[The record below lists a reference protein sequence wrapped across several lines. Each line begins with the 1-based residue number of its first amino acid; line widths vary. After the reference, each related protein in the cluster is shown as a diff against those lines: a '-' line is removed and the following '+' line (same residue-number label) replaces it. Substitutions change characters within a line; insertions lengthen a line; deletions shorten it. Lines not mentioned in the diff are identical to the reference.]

1 MPTFSVIAFDR
12 LLEPGASSKSVDMSV
27 PNSKPVSHSMPVPEG
42 PSKLE
47 RRNSTS
53 VMERKPH
60 RPPIRPALYATPE
73 TTPLPDSPTSFPP
86 SPYIVNHKRRGPRLL
101 KSYSDQDVSL
111 HQKSGD
117 EEKLNGSLHQKPGDE
132 EKLNGIANNA
142 EAKVETSPVDDSLT
156 FTVPKPSQVQHSN
169 GVHPNGCSNGNLD
182 TSNGV
187 LRSSNVELDTSSMT
201 NGSARED
208 DFFQQAAAASE
219 RDSDRDDFFDP
230 KDNMSVTSNTDGEG
244 NAGTER
250 SASMSIPAGEFYDAW
265 EELSS
270 EGGHG
275 KQLSAC
281 DLETELREMRL
292 SLVMEIE
299 KRKQAEESLD
309 NLRNQW
315 QRIRQQLSLV
325 GLTLPADPTV
335 TTEHEQLGSDPAEEL
350 GQQLYLA
357 RFVSNSIGRAI
368 ARAEMEAELED
379 QIESKNFEIAR
390 LCDKLHNYEA
400 MNQEMVQRNQDVI
413 ELARRE
419 REKKAKR
426 QRWVWGSIA
435 TALTLGTAALA
446 YSYYPSG
453 RGSPTYHS
461 ESSESDNAGK

>member
-1 MPTFSVIAFDR
+1 MPTFSVIALDR
-12 LLEPGASSKSVDMSV
+12 LFEPGASSKSADMSV
-27 PNSKPVSHSMPVPEG
+27 PNSKSVSHKMPVPEG

-73 TTPLPDSPTSFPP
+73 TTPLPDSPTLFSP

-101 KSYSDQDVSL
+101 KSYSEQDVSL

-117 EEKLNGSLHQKPGDE
+117 EEKLNGSLHQKSADE
-132 EKLNGIANNA
+132 EKLNGTANSA
-142 EAKVETSPVDDSLT
+142 EAKVEISAVDHSLA
-156 FTVPKPSQVQHSN
+156 FTVPKPSEVQQSN
-169 GVHPNGCSNGNLD
+169 GVHPSGSSNGNLD
-182 TSNGV
+182 ISNGV
-187 LRSSNVELDTSSMT
+187 LRSSNVELGTST
-201 NGSARED
+201 NGSAMED
-208 DFFQQAAAASE
+208 DLFQQAAIASE
-219 RDSDRDDFFDP
+219 IDRDDFFDP

-250 SASMSIPAGEFYDAW
+250 SAPFGIPAGEFYDAW

-270 EGGHG
+270 EGGHSQ
-275 KQLSAC
+275 QLSGC
-281 DLETELREMRL
+281 DLETQLREMRL

-299 KRKQAEESLD
+299 KRKQAEESLN

-325 GLTLPADPTV
+325 GLTLPADPTI
-335 TTEHEQLGSDPAEEL
+335 TTEHGQLGSDPAEEL

-357 RFVSNSIGRAI
+357 RFISNSIGRAM
-368 ARAEMEAELED
+368 AKAEMEAELED
-379 QIESKNFEIAR
+379 QIEAKNFEIGR

-426 QRWVWGSIA
+426 QKWIWGSIA
-435 TALTLGTAALA
+435 TAITLGTAALA

-453 RGSPTYHS
+453 TGSPTYHS
-461 ESSESDNAGK
+461 EASESGDAGK